1 MNWIS
6 KENMSVTHYYDAN
19 MIHLSVTMEADVNY
33 ICLADIV
40 GRGYKVTRRL
50 CVVIS
55 GVLISLALLV
65 FCITA

>member
-1 MNWIS
+1 
-6 KENMSVTHYYDAN
+6 MSAIYYDAN
-19 MIHLSVTMEADVNY
+19 MIHLSVIME
-33 ICLADIV
+33 ADIV
-40 GRGYKVTRRL
+40 GRGYKVMRRL